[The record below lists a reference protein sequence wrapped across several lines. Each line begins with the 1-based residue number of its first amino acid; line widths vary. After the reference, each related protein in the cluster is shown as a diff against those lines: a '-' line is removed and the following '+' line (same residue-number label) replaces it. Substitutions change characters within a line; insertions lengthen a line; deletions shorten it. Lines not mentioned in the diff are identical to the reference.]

1 MQDLICIVRLCD
13 CGTVKAQRDQ
23 GSAVMLASSYIPH
36 EDHPGGTVLLMQ
48 VIAGKPHECPVRQ
61 QAHPRGPGAVQPPA
75 GHDAPG
81 RAPAGQRRKDALCG
95 PPLREAEEVRALPAL
110 RRRAEEV
117 HVLRSG
123 MRQ

>member
-1 MQDLICIVRLCD
+1 MSARL
-13 CGTVKAQRDQ
+13 
-23 GSAVMLASSYIPH
+23 GSRLA
-36 EDHPGGTVLLMQ
+36 
-48 VIAGKPHECPVRQ
+48 
-61 QAHPRGPGAVQPPA
+61 AHPCGPGAMQPPA

-81 RAPAGQRRKDALCG
+81 RTPAGQRRKDALRG
-95 PPLREAEEVRALPAL
+95 APLREAEQVRALPAL